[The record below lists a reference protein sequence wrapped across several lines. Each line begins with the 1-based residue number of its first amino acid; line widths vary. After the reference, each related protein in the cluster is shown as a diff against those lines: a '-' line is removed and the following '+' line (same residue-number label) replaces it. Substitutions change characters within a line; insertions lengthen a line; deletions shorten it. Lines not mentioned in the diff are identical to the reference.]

1 MGLCV
6 APLSTRM
13 RVHQVWWPRPQ
24 GESRL
29 HVRLQVL
36 VWVSCKTG
44 HLAGEP
50 VSGHSAGVSPVDVA
64 PRTPRTLGVSTAL
77 VAAVTGPSGRAGPE
91 RRPSLWAS
99 ASLPRADQP
108 LLSRGFL
115 VG

>member
-1 MGLCV
+1 MPEGSDVPATGSVRRKLGARAEAGFWSV
-6 APLSTRM
+6 
-13 RVHQVWWPRPQ
+13 QGPQ
-24 GESRL
+24 A
-29 HVRLQVL
+29 L

-50 VSGHSAGVSPVDVA
+50 VSGRSAGVSPVDVA
-64 PRTPRTLGVSTAL
+64 PRTPRTLGISTAL
-77 VAAVTGPSGRAGPE
+77 VAAVTGPGGRAGPE